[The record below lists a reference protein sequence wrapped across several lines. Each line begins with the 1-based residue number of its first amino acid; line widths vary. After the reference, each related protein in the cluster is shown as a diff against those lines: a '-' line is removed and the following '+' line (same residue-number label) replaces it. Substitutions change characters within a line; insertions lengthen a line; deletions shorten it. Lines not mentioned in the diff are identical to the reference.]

1 MNNLNTT
8 TSTNSLNNSIEQSDS
23 KGNLNN
29 LDKQIEQL
37 MRCEY
42 LKESEVKELC
52 DKAKEILFEESNVQ
66 IVEAPVTVSD
76 IYKRNF
82 YFI

>member
-76 IYKRNF
+76 F
-82 YFI
+82 L